1 VGYTLEA
8 VIGAPDVLQPIVD
21 RWPDAMIVPLASGLA
36 LVPMTDELFDAATD
50 GTTQDAPGFFKLPT
64 GFDRELAGWSAAG
77 PVAYVE
83 AEFFGGVGSQCAAL
97 WEGGRLTLGP
107 MAADEDGPISQ
118 VLARLGVSRD
128 GQRDEFDTVGL
139 DRHRHT
145 EDWLPERPR

>member
-21 RWPDAMIVPLASGLA
+21 RWPVAVIVPLGSGLA

-50 GTTQDAPGFFKLPT
+50 GTTKDALGFFKLPA

-97 WEGGRLTLGP
+97 WDGGRLALGP
-107 MAADEDGPISQ
+107 LAADEDGPISQ

-128 GQRDEFDTVGL
+128 GQRDEFDSVGL

-145 EDWLPERPR
+145 EDWLPE